1 MDFKSF
7 IKERRTKLG
16 YSQNKFSK
24 LIGITQSYFNSI
36 ERGEVKNPPS
46 EEVLEKI
53 AKGLELDT
61 RETENLKYLAAI
73 ERTPDII
80 MEELSR
86 IRSEVRSLKE
96 SAGSNTSLTDTFLN
110 LSNIPIYER
119 VSAGTGALNDGEI
132 TDYLSIPG
140 IKNPGETFG
149 VNVWGDSMEP
159 TIKDGSIIICRKD
172 VEIRNG
178 EIGAFLVDD
187 EAYVKRLKITE
198 SYIALMSDNPN
209 YPPIFIGPG
218 EKLVAVGKVIKVLSD
233 I

>member
-1 MDFKSF
+1 MDFKTF

-86 IRSEVRSLKE
+86 MRNEVKSLKE
-96 SAGSNTSLTDTFLN
+96 NAGSNTSLTDSFLN

>member
-86 IRSEVRSLKE
+86 MRSEVKNLKE
-96 SAGSNTSLTDTFLN
+96 NAGSNTSLTDNFLN
-110 LSNIPIYER
+110 LSSIPVYER

>member
-53 AKGLELDT
+53 AKGLELDP
-61 RETENLKYLAAI
+61 RESDNLKYLAAI
-73 ERTPDII
+73 ERTPNII

-86 IRSEVRSLKE
+86 MRDEVRNLRE
-96 SAGSNTSLTDTFLN
+96 NTGSNINLTDNFLN
-110 LSNIPIYER
+110 LTNIPVFER

-172 VEIRNG
+172 VEIRDG
-178 EIGAFLVDD
+178 EIGAFLIDD

-198 SYIALMSDNPN
+198 SYVALMSDNPN

>member
-73 ERTPDII
+73 ERTPAII

-86 IRSEVRSLKE
+86 MRSEVKNLKE
-96 SAGSNTSLTDTFLN
+96 NAGSNTSLTDNFLN
-110 LSNIPIYER
+110 LSSIPVYER

>member
-1 MDFKSF
+1 MDFKTF

-86 IRSEVRSLKE
+86 MRSEMKSLKE
-96 SAGSNTSLTDTFLN
+96 NAGSNTSLSESFLN
-110 LSNIPIYER
+110 LSSIPVYER

-198 SYIALMSDNPN
+198 SYIALISDNPN

>member
-7 IKERRTKLG
+7 VKDRRTKLG

-53 AKGLELDT
+53 ITGLELDT
-61 RETENLKYLAAI
+61 KEGESLKYLAAI

-80 MEELSR
+80 KEELAR
-86 IRSEVRSLKE
+86 ARNEINKLE
-96 SAGSNTSLTDTFLN
+96 SAREGNGAFDTNLLDLT
-110 LSNIPIYER
+110 NIPVFER
-119 VSAGTGALNDGEI
+119 VSAGTGALNDGEV

-159 TIKDGSIIICRKD
+159 TIKDGSIIICRRD

-178 EIGAFLVDD
+178 EIGAFLIDD
-187 EAYVKRLKITE
+187 EAYVKRLKVTE
-198 SYIALMSDNPN
+198 AYVALMSDNPN

-218 EKLVAVGKVIKVLSD
+218 EKLTAVGKVIKVLSD

>member
-1 MDFKSF
+1 MDFKGF
-7 IKERRTKLG
+7 VKDRRTKLG

-53 AKGLELDT
+53 VKGLELDIK
-61 RETENLKYLAAI
+61 EGENLKYLAAI
-73 ERTPDII
+73 ERTPSII
-80 MEELSR
+80 KKELER
-86 IRSEVRSLKE
+86 ARGEIKTLK
-96 SAGSNTSLTDTFLN
+96 STRGSNGAFDTHLLN
-110 LSNIPIYER
+110 LTNIPVFER

-159 TIKDGSIIICRKD
+159 TIKDGSIIICRRD

-178 EIGAFLVDD
+178 EIGAFLIDD
-187 EAYVKRLKITE
+187 EAYVKRLKVTE
-198 SYIALMSDNPN
+198 AYVALMSDNPN

-218 EKLVAVGKVIKVLSD
+218 EKLTAVGKVIKVLSD